1 MTRIVIVDD
10 NKNRRESLKAL
21 INSTA
26 NWQVSG
32 VYENCKDI
40 NLKIEKAGADV
51 VLMDIDMPLVNGIDG
66 VKAIRKN
73 NQEVKIIM
81 QTVFEDDDKIFNS
94 LQAGANGYILK
105 KTDPLK
111 IIDAIEDVLNG
122 GAPLTPQ
129 IANKVIAYFSKP
141 NYSNTTEDYDLT
153 TREKEILNLLAN
165 GKSYKMIAS
174 ELDIAIN
181 TVNNHIKKIYK
192 KLQVNS
198 ATEALFKI
206 RN

>member
-40 NLKIEKAGADV
+40 NLKIEKVGAEV

-141 NYSNTTEDYDLT
+141 INNISTEEYDLT
-153 TREKEILNLLAN
+153 IREKEILNLLAN

-192 KLQVNS
+192 KLHVNS
-198 ATEALFKI
+198 ATEAILKA
-206 RN
+206 R